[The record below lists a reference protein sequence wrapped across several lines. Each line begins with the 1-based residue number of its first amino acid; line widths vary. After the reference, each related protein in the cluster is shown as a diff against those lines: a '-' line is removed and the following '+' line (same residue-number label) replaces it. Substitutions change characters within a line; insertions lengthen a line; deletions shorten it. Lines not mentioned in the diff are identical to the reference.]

1 MKRTNYSIRFQILLL
16 LGIVSLIEYIVD
28 IFNSNITL
36 TNFYIIQLLIIYV
49 LGFVECVRKLGIYN
63 LFSLIISLFFVFVLG
78 GIAVSPFFEYSIR
91 VAVSPDYQEFPEYIT
106 QKTLVIYSVFFS
118 CIFIFY
124 FFNYHK
130 SSQKIILK
138 DSQYRKK
145 IYSIGRLILLL
156 TFPVA
161 LLYGME
167 LMSSDARTNMLIDGG
182 SSAPLPLRIAH
193 MLFTVAFYLIVAS
206 VPTKKQFLTSFF
218 IYLIA
223 LIPVLMGGERG
234 EVVVPIIFLVWY
246 LNKFYKY
253 KIKLRFLVIGGVFI
267 MVMSYIIVFLRL
279 DQEIDNTNIAL
290 LIFGFFASSSTSF
303 KLMSWYLLYKD
314 HILNHTYPFFLDSV
328 IGGMLGASGQN
339 VETLQVRS
347 SIGHQLV
354 YAINPDYYLSGAS
367 MGTAFVTESY
377 EFGIIGVII
386 GAFIFIQFVKFVEN
400 KAWHYRITMF
410 FLYYQVQ
417 LLLLSPR
424 GAFLPGIYDILKF
437 GGLVSVIMLF
447 YGISLF
453 KKKVNHK

>member
-1 MKRTNYSIRFQILLL
+1 
-16 LGIVSLIEYIVD
+16 
-28 IFNSNITL
+28 
-36 TNFYIIQLLIIYV
+36 
-49 LGFVECVRKLGIYN
+49 
-63 LFSLIISLFFVFVLG
+63 
-78 GIAVSPFFEYSIR
+78 
-91 VAVSPDYQEFPEYIT
+91 
-106 QKTLVIYSVFFS
+106 
-118 CIFIFY
+118 
-124 FFNYHK
+124 
-130 SSQKIILK
+130 
-138 DSQYRKK
+138 
-145 IYSIGRLILLL
+145 
-156 TFPVA
+156 
-161 LLYGME
+161 ME